1 MGVRGRLYPVTVLLA
16 GALALLW
23 GCARHEPAMRV
34 RRETFRDHLLL
45 TGELRAVRSVDIMVP
60 RLPQWRTQI
69 RWMERDGCVVKKGQK
84 VLDLDF
90 TALAGELEDKKLAE
104 ASAAAALA
112 KQKALNAS
120 GLEEAK
126 TAREQAETALQKAEI
141 EARVPAELFSR
152 RDYQARQLALAQA
165 KATAEKAGN
174 DLAAAE
180 KGQEADLGVARL
192 ALDKARRDL
201 AAAREAMGKM
211 TVLAPCDGVLD
222 VAQHPWE
229 GRKLQ
234 VGDVVF
240 VGWTVLRIPDMSR
253 VEVAARLFDVDEGK
267 VLPGMPATCRLDAFP
282 KVALRGRVA
291 SVSSIAQEVPN
302 SPTRRAF
309 AVIVSLEHSDP
320 ERMRPGM
327 SVQVSVE
334 TQRIPDALVAPRAA
348 LDLSVNPPEAH
359 LAGGGVAAVTLGPC
373 SAREC
378 VVTSGLREGER
389 LASAYG
395 SAR

>member
-1 MGVRGRLYPVTVLLA
+1 
-16 GALALLW
+16 
-23 GCARHEPAMRV
+23 MRV
-34 RRETFRDHLLL
+34 RRETFSDHLLL
-45 TGELRAVRSVDIMVP
+45 TGELRAVRSVDIVVP

-84 VLDLDF
+84 VLALDF

-104 ASAAAALA
+104 ASAAAALT

-126 TAREQAETALQKAEI
+126 TVREQAETALKKAEI

-165 KATAEKAGN
+165 KASAEKARN

-229 GRKLQ
+229 GRKFQ

-320 ERMRPGM
+320 EKMRPGM

-334 TQRIPDALVAPRAA
+334 TRRIPDALVAPRAA

-373 SAREC
+373 SAQEC